1 MRFAR
6 HLHIRTYVARTYSSS
21 RVRVELYGRGVAC
34 PGGNSATALGR
45 STKLAGLLVDSASG
59 KAICWSDYRDDT
71 AEQLKALLEARLQR
85 QPVAEPA
92 VEESPVLNLLD
103 ALRQSVASA
112 VDAQPTAK
120 VAASRRPK
128 RHRSPRRSA

>member
-1 MRFAR
+1 MS
-6 HLHIRTYVARTYSSS
+6 L
-21 RVRVELYGRGVAC
+21 VR
-34 PGGNSATALGR
+34 GGNSATALGR

-71 AEQLKALLEARLQR
+71 AEQLKALLEARLQG

-112 VDAQPTAK
+112 VDAQPTTK
-120 VAASRRPK
+120 VAPSRRPK
-128 RHRSPRRSA
+128 RYRSPRRSA